1 MARRLKHG
9 IPLVPNPRQLLVIK
23 WGTKL
28 VGILSVI
35 AAALSTMAVLCTLP
49 GIVWGGL
56 SLEHCQYLTF
66 ALFNAALTA
75 AAAWLFSH
83 FIWDVDENNEIFTR
97 NQSER
102 LVSLAFLHLCMFFIR
117 LIAPAIDS
125 LKSPVSWFR
134 PAAIHPE
141 FDLKLLMFA
150 AMFFALAGV
159 FEYGR
164 MLKKDSDSIV

>member
-9 IPLVPNPRQLLVIK
+9 VPLVPKPRQLLVIK
-23 WGTKL
+23 WGTRL
-28 VGILSVI
+28 VGILSAI
-35 AAALSTMAVLCTLP
+35 AAALSMVAALCTLS
-49 GIVWGGL
+49 GIIWGGP
-56 SLEHCQYLTF
+56 SLEDCQYLTF
-66 ALFNAALTA
+66 TLFNAVLTA
-75 AAAWLFSH
+75 AAAWLFNH
-83 FIWDVDENNEIFTR
+83 FIWDVDEKGEVFTR
-97 NQSER
+97 SQSER
-102 LVSLAFLHLCMFFIR
+102 LVSLAFLHLCLFFIR

-125 LKSPVSWFR
+125 LSSPLPWFQ

-141 FDLKLLMFA
+141 IDLKLLMFA